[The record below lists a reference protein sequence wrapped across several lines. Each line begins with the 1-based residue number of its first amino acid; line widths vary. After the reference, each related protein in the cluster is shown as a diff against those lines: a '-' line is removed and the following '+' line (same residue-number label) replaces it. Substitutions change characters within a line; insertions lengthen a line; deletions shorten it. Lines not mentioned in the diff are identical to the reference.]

1 MSGTMT
7 VQIANAV
14 SLTATGKQAP
24 QLLEVSPFEGGRNR
38 NSWLVSDTLLSGIG
52 TGVVQIMGTDLPA
65 GGPPPSTTDA
75 SWAVL
80 YTLNNASPQRQEIQL
95 PVWVMIN
102 VQTAGTGTLTAH
114 LEGIQ

>member
-1 MSGTMT
+1 MGTMT
-7 VQIANAV
+7 LPIATAV

-24 QLLEVSPFEGGRNR
+24 QLLDVSPFEGGRNR

-52 TGVVQIMGTDLPA
+52 SGVVQILGTDLPA
-65 GGPPPSTTDA
+65 GGPTPSQTDS

-80 YTLNNASPQRQEIQL
+80 YTLNANSPQRQEVQL